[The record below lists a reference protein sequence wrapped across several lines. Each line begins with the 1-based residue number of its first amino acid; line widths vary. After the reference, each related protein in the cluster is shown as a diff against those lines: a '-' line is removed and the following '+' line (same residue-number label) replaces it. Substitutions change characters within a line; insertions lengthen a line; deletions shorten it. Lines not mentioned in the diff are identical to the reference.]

1 MHDKTVTGRNATA
14 LPLALLLVLG
24 ANWGLGFALAKLGMT
39 GGLAPLA
46 YAYWQCTGAG
56 LVLLAICAA
65 RGELPPLDW
74 RHVRYYLIAGATNIA
89 APNTVA
95 FTTVRHIPVGIVVL
109 MVTMTPLLAYGFA
122 QLFGLER
129 FDRHRA
135 LGIALGFLGT
145 LLILVPRTSL
155 PSPDMA
161 GWVLFAVL
169 TPTFYAGSNLYIGW
183 ARPADVPSLALGAA
197 MQLAAGFVLLPLALA
212 SGSFHVPLPP
222 FTTGELANL
231 GHVAVAAIGAL
242 LFFEII
248 RMAGAV
254 FVSQVG
260 YVVCLSGV
268 FWGYVI
274 FDERH
279 SLWIWAA
286 MASILGG
293 LVLVT
298 RPRAARAC

>member
-1 MHDKTVTGRNATA
+1 MHDKTVIGRNVTA

-24 ANWGLGFALAKLGMT
+24 ANWGLGFALAKLGVT
-39 GGLAPLA
+39 HGLSPLA
-46 YAYWQCTGAG
+46 YIYWQCTGAG

-65 RGELPPLDW
+65 RGELPPLGW

-89 APNTVA
+89 APNTAAV
-95 FTTVRHIPVGIVVL
+95 TSVQYIPVGIVVL
-109 MVTMTPLLAYGFA
+109 IVTLTPLLAYGLA

-129 FDRHRA
+129 FDWRRA
-135 LGIALGFLGT
+135 LGIALGFVGV

-161 GWVLFAVL
+161 GGGLLAVL

-183 ARPADVPSLALGAA
+183 ARPARVPSLALGAA
-197 MQLAAGFVLLPLALA
+197 MQLAAGIVLLPVALA
-212 SGSFHVPLPP
+212 SGPFHVPLPP

-254 FVSQVG
+254 FLSQVG

-268 FWGYVI
+268 FWGYLI
-274 FDERH
+274 FDEH
-279 SLWIWAA
+279 LSLWVWAA
-286 MASILGG
+286 IASILCG

-298 RPRAARAC
+298 RPSAARAC